1 MSQEIFYWL
10 TALFI
15 VASVWGAGHLVDYLL
30 QKDSGELVISN
41 EEPPPQVTDSEVPQS
56 QKRNNPQPNGQAGS
70 PKPSKGK

>member
-41 EEPPPQVTDSEVPQS
+41 EEPPPEVTGSQV
-56 QKRNNPQPNGQAGS
+56 QKGQAGNNPQPRE
-70 PKPSKGK
+70 PSKNK